1 MLGGARVQSRETA
14 HAPDKLAVR
23 FRIVSRPSPKTKTCE
38 LRIQV
43 VMKTDESP
51 LRFFA
56 RILGRKS
63 FAVHVDNT
71 IALLEGLCSPKER
84 TRQQGE
90 RKELREMIQPNATPG
105 PHSFSFLPREG

>member
-14 HAPDKLAVR
+14 HAHDKLAVR
-23 FRIVSRPSPKTKTCE
+23 FRVVSRPSLKTKTSE

-51 LRFFA
+51 LCSFE

-71 IALLEGLCSPKER
+71 IALLEGSCGQKER
-84 TRQQGE
+84 HRQQDE
-90 RKELREMIQPNATPG
+90 RKEFREMNQPMATPG
-105 PHSFSFLPREG
+105 PHLFFLLTRAG